1 MDNALSGY
9 ISINESA
16 DSSNGLF
23 TEEEQEDRETDIR
36 MLPTLTSKIENTNKQ
51 RLEQQHLVFIQQSVL
66 FYDTKVAIS
75 DKTYLVAKK
84 H

>member
-36 MLPTLTSKIENTNKQ
+36 MLPTLTSKLKDNNI
-51 RLEQQHLVFIQQSVL
+51 LFSLGSPFIYRS
-66 FYDTKVAIS
+66 KVANS
-75 DKTYLVAKK
+75 AKEV
-84 H
+84 

>member
-1 MDNALSGY
+1 MMVGLVLMKIDFGAMAKHEEIDSKMDNALSGY

-36 MLPTLTSKIENTNKQ
+36 MLPTLTSKLKNNNK
-51 RLEQQHLVFIQQSVL
+51 
-66 FYDTKVAIS
+66 
-75 DKTYLVAKK
+75 
-84 H
+84 

>member
-16 DSSNGLF
+16 DSRNGLF

-36 MLPTLTSKIENTNKQ
+36 MLPTLTSKLKNNNK
-51 RLEQQHLVFIQQSVL
+51 
-66 FYDTKVAIS
+66 
-75 DKTYLVAKK
+75 
-84 H
+84 

>member
-1 MDNALSGY
+1 MPCLRALSARGNFCGEEIDSKMDNALSGY

-36 MLPTLTSKIENTNKQ
+36 MLPTLTSKLKNNNK
-51 RLEQQHLVFIQQSVL
+51 
-66 FYDTKVAIS
+66 
-75 DKTYLVAKK
+75 
-84 H
+84 

>member
-1 MDNALSGY
+1 MESGVNFGAICIDSKIDNALSGY

-36 MLPTLTSKIENTNKQ
+36 MLPTLTSKLKNTNK
-51 RLEQQHLVFIQQSVL
+51 
-66 FYDTKVAIS
+66 
-75 DKTYLVAKK
+75 
-84 H
+84 